1 VVLRELRKRLFSVFF
16 TPFESL
22 TKRGK
27 RGQRCPLFFLTEE
40 AMVKIQ
46 TFRDK
51 PIHSLSKE
59 EMLELIQLLLQAL
72 EAKRQ

>member
-1 VVLRELRKRLFSVFF
+1 
-16 TPFESL
+16 
-22 TKRGK
+22 
-27 RGQRCPLFFLTEE
+27 
-40 AMVKIQ
+40 MVKIQ

-59 EMLELIQLLLQAL
+59 EMLELINLLLQAL

>member
-1 VVLRELRKRLFSVFF
+1 MPS
-16 TPFESL
+16 
-22 TKRGK
+22 
-27 RGQRCPLFFLTEE
+27 FFLTEE